1 MGRTLAVLA
10 FMLTG
15 CGIPTTSHT
24 TSTPTPAAAIGQA
37 VRDGKFEFIVSN
49 VGGLPQPWYG
59 PAPPARG
66 Q

>member
-1 MGRTLAVLA
+1 
-10 FMLTG
+10 MLTG